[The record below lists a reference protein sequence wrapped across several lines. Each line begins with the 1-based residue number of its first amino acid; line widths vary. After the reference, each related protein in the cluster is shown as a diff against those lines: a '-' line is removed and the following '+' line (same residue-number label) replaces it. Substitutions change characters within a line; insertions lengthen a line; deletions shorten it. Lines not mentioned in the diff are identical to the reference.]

1 MLVGK
6 KLWIQV
12 CCSGSNAS
20 YLFPWELQQIKRA
33 GQHYLIKKITIYK
46 ILFFNIVIT
55 ISYALLPA
63 MNKSLHD
70 VLVKI
75 CTSGGDPLF
84 HKCYDNTLAR
94 KMLPMQCV
102 LHQTEQMEVRMGQIW
117 NIWCLWYNS
126 PDKIGNV
133 FHGFQISTVPS
144 IIMLEEKGCLLFR
157 HDFGTSGLQLIWHHD
172 EAVRVEGLSR
182 SQEISRIA
190 PFLFHNT
197 VHITFSLIGSIFDS

>member
-1 MLVGK
+1 MLCLQKSSLLEVNNCFTAAMTVLLLGK
-6 KLWIQV
+6 
-12 CCSGSNAS
+12 C
-20 YLFPWELQQIKRA
+20 
-33 GQHYLIKKITIYK
+33 
-46 ILFFNIVIT
+46 
-55 ISYALLPA
+55 
-63 MNKSLHD
+63 
-70 VLVKI
+70 LV
-75 CTSGGDPLF
+75 F
-84 HKCYDNTLAR
+84 
-94 KMLPMQCV
+94 
-102 LHQTEQMEVRMGQIW
+102 HQTEQMEVRMGQIW

-197 VHITFSLIGSIFDS
+197 VHITFSLIGNIFDS